1 MTDLGNARRRTGKNM
16 TENKTV
22 LSLLA
27 HPDDAEFMCA
37 GTLSLLR
44 EKGWDIHIAT
54 MTAGDCGSAEL
65 GRDQISKIRRA
76 EAANSVKLLNGNYH
90 CLECSDVFIMYDKPT
105 LLRAIELLRKVQPA
119 IVFAPS
125 PKDYFADHES
135 TSRLV
140 QTACFTCGVANV
152 ETAGAPAFEPVPYLY
167 YVDPVEG
174 RDNFGNKI
182 EPSILVDITSVI
194 DTKEQMLCCH
204 QSQRSWLKAHHGI
217 DEYVESMKRFA
228 QERGAKTGCDYAE
241 GFRQHLGH
249 SFPQDNI
256 LKLELGDLVYE
267 N

>member
-1 MTDLGNARRRTGKNM
+1 MSENRR
-16 TENKTV
+16 V
-22 LSLLA
+22 LSLQA

-37 GTLSLLR
+37 GVLSLLR
-44 EKGWDIHIAT
+44 GKGWDIDIAT

-65 GRDQISKIRRA
+65 SREEISKIRRG
-76 EAANSVKLLNGNYH
+76 EAANSVKLLSGNYH
-90 CLECSDVFIMYDKPT
+90 CLECRDAFIMYDKTT
-105 LLRAIELLRKVQPA
+105 LLKTIEVLRKVQPS

-125 PKDYFADHES
+125 PEDYFADHEI

-140 QTACFTCGVANV
+140 QTACFACGVANV
-152 ETAGAPAFEPVPYLY
+152 ETGSIGGFEPVPYLY

-174 RDNFGNKI
+174 KDRYGHKI
-182 EPSILVDITSVI
+182 EPSILVDISSVM

-217 DEYVESMKRFA
+217 DSYVESMKGFV
-228 QERGAKTGCDYAE
+228 QERGAMVGCEYAE

-256 LKLELGDLVYE
+256 LKEELGDLVY
-267 N
+267 